1 MKNKIKNI
9 ATEILPVA
17 VASVFIGV
25 LFTAVLQV
33 GTLKTDVMAP
43 DIQKD
48 SFVVGNKLAYM
59 TKTPEAGDIVMVHT
73 GDDYLIR
80 TVVTTDDGTY
90 TLKDNSDNT
99 IMASADD
106 IIAKVL

>member
-9 ATEILPVA
+9 VTEIFPVA
-17 VASVFIGV
+17 VASAFIGV

-33 GTLKTDVMAP
+33 GTLKTDAMTP

-48 SFVVGNKLAYM
+48 SFVVGNKLAYV
-59 TKTPEAGDIVMVHT
+59 TKAPEEGDVVMVHT

-80 TVVTTDDGTY
+80 TVTTADDGTY

-99 IMASADD
+99 IIASADD